1 MLPGHIAINK
11 IANYLIKTL
20 AIAVFGLLAGCA
32 TGPNANPR
40 DPLEP
45 FNRAMFSFNEGVDRV
60 VAKPAAEVY
69 VAVTPQL
76 LRQGVTNFFSNL
88 GDLWTGVNSA
98 LQLSGQ
104 KAGESFT
111 RFGVNTFLG
120 LGGLLDVASE
130 AGIPRHREDFGQ
142 TLGRWGMPTGPY
154 LVVPLW
160 GPTTVRD
167 AAVIPVDA
175 KGNLVSRINPA
186 ADRTAATVLNLVNTR
201 ARLLGAERLFNEIA
215 LDKYTFARDTFLQ
228 RRRNDVFDG
237 DPSKDDSEK
246 DSEKPETGEESENPP
261 KAADPETTKAQ

>member
-1 MLPGHIAINK
+1 MNKHEGAINN
-11 IANYLIKTL
+11 IAACAAKTL
-20 AIAVFGLLAGCA
+20 AVIGFCLVSGCA
-32 TGPNANPR
+32 TGPNASPR

-45 FNRAMFSFNEGVDRV
+45 FNRAMFSFNEGVDRM
-60 VAKPAAEVY
+60 VAKPVAQAY
-69 VAVTPQL
+69 VNVTPQL
-76 LRQGVTNFFSNL
+76 LRSGVTNFFSNL
-88 GDLWTGVNSA
+88 GDLWTGVNSV
-98 LQLSGQ
+98 LQFSGQ

-120 LGGLLDVASE
+120 LGGLLDIASE

-175 KGNLVSRINPA
+175 KGNLVSRINPT

-201 ARLLGAERLFNEIA
+201 ARLLGAERLFSEIA
-215 LDKYTFARDTFLQ
+215 LDKYTFARDAFLQ

-246 DSEKPETGEESENPP
+246 APENPETGEEGENPP
-261 KAADPETTKAQ
+261 KVLVPEAEKPE